1 MKNLETSLWKIQN
14 KPMFYL
20 IVVLYFVPMFLN
32 SSNLIST
39 EIYKIYSFVFFGFCI
54 GSVVTAAILQPKSLK
69 VNYKHL
75 LMLIVVLMLVSFIVF
90 Y

>member
-1 MKNLETSLWKIQN
+1 MKHSESSLWKIQN

-20 IVVLYFVPMFLN
+20 IVVLYFVPMLLN
-32 SSNLIST
+32 SFNLIST

-75 LMLIVVLMLVSFIVF
+75 LMFIMVIILGLLIIFF
-90 Y
+90 